1 MNSPSSKTVAVIG
14 AGADPAKYA
23 NKSVRAH
30 LKAGYT
36 VYPVHPRV
44 AAVEGL
50 AVYRSIRDVPVP
62 LDRVSV
68 YIPPGALLQIL
79 PDIAA
84 KKPREVFLN
93 PGTESPAVLETARG
107 LGLNVIQAC
116 SIVDLGYA
124 PPAL

>member
-1 MNSPSSKTVAVIG
+1 MNAPSPKTVAVIG
-14 AGADPAKYA
+14 AGADPARYA

-50 AVYRSIRDVPVP
+50 PVARSIRDVPTP
-62 LDRVSV
+62 LDRVTV
-68 YIPPGALLQIL
+68 YIPPAALLQIL

-93 PGTESPAVLETARG
+93 PGTESPAVLEAARA

-124 PPAL
+124 PTAL

>member
-1 MNSPSSKTVAVIG
+1 MNTSPSKTVAVIG
-14 AGADPAKYA
+14 ASADPAKYA

-30 LKAGYT
+30 LRAGYT

-44 AAVEGL
+44 PTVEGL
-50 AVYRSIRDVPVP
+50 TVYRSIRDVPDP
-62 LDRVSV
+62 LDRVTV

-93 PGTESPAVLETARG
+93 PGTESPAVLEASRA
-107 LGLNVIQAC
+107 LGLKVIQAC

-124 PPAL
+124 PSAL